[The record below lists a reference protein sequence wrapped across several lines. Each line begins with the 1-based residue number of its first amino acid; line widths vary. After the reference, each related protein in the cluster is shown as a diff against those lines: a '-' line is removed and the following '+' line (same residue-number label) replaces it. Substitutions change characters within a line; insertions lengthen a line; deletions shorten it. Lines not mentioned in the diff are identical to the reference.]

1 MIDNNYFKLTALIL
15 ASCVSTHCAAEPIIW
30 FKLSQPPAIISEG
43 PEQGHGYTDQRVALV
58 LHNLPQYQVTISQMP
73 PIREIQMMKAGGPY
87 CSADLLETA
96 ERESFL
102 RFTVPAGYVLPIGL
116 VVRAKDKKHYDHYA
130 DNNHMISLEGLMRV
144 DSGVL
149 GVGVRR
155 TYGEALDRVIAKVL
169 AAKPGK
175 IQQVYGEN
183 TMETLFKMLAAH
195 HINALLAFPVE
206 EVYLSEQLASGE
218 RYYTYPIVESQKLV
232 PVRFSCTRQASTD
245 ALFADLEIQ
254 AKSTVLRRGTQL
266 GYERWLP
273 PYLLPMYRARLN
285 EVRAAGG

>member
-1 MIDNNYFKLTALIL
+1 
-15 ASCVSTHCAAEPIIW
+15 
-30 FKLSQPPAIISEG
+30 
-43 PEQGHGYTDQRVALV
+43 
-58 LHNLPQYQVTISQMP
+58 
-73 PIREIQMMKAGGPY
+73 
-87 CSADLLETA
+87 
-96 ERESFL
+96 
-102 RFTVPAGYVLPIGL
+102 
-116 VVRAKDKKHYDHYA
+116 
-130 DNNHMISLEGLMRV
+130 MRV

-155 TYGEALDRVIAKVL
+155 TYGEALDRVIAQVL

-183 TMETLFKMLAAH
+183 TMVTLFKMLAAH

-206 EVYLSEQLASGE
+206 EVYLSEQLAPGE
-218 RYYTYPIVESQKLV
+218 HYYTYPIVESQKLV
-232 PVRFSCTRQASTD
+232 PVRFSCTRQKSTD

-254 AKSTVLRRGTQL
+254 AKSTALRRDTQL